1 MTDYRTILIRYGCA
15 VAFLLCLSFNTYWF
29 STSGDGDAEHLV
41 DTIANIQHGLKKM
54 ATKPG
59 TVPPVKGNVIYE
71 QVSKNWNVNTSASP
85 APSYEY
91 IYPSANVTIVKVE
104 EQYKLATPRQ
114 FRAQIVKKDI
124 LLRWNAPQLENS
136 DEFNM
141 QYDGYELI
149 KEWKNAQGALQQ
161 QTFHFM
167 KDKTAYLDKEIA
179 YRTNYTYKLRTFA
192 YNLKASGGM
201 ATTILGKEVIASSFL
216 YSKPLLIMPAYEL
229 KLLGAS
235 GDFAM
240 IELRKYHEGEYIKTI
255 CTIRKGD
262 AIEALRVRVPGSKTY
277 VDFTPGW
284 KLHDVTRSR
293 VLRDAKVFKRGQRGN
308 RMMIEKKV
316 AYYTSAIT
324 YLDEEQQQ
332 VQAIQSK

>member
-1 MTDYRTILIRYGCA
+1 MTDYRTILIRYGCP

-29 STSGDGDAEHLV
+29 STSGDGDAGRLV
-41 DTIANIQHGLKKM
+41 QKVDRTIDKITRVHRVSRTETTVNAN
-54 ATKPG
+54 A
-59 TVPPVKGNVIYE
+59 IYE
-71 QVSKNWNVNTSASP
+71 QVNKNWNVSTNASP

-136 DEFNM
+136 GEYNM
-141 QYDGYELI
+141 QYDGYELV

-167 KDKTAYLDKEIA
+167 KDKTAYLDKEIT

-201 ATTILGKEVIASSFL
+201 ATTILGKEVIASQFL
-216 YSKPLLIMPAYEL
+216 RSKSLLIMPAYEL
-229 KLLGAS
+229 ELLGTS

-240 IELRKYHEGEYIKTI
+240 IELRKYHEGAYIKTI

-262 AIEALRVRVPGSKTY
+262 AIEAIRVKIPGSKTY

-284 KLHDVTRSR
+284 KLLSTHAK
-293 VLRDAKVFKRGQRGN
+293 LIRDMKVINVDQRG
-308 RMMIEKKV
+308 RKMVGEKKV
-316 AYYTSAIT
+316 T
-324 YLDEEQQQ
+324 YDIPGIIYLNEEQQH
-332 VQAIQSK
+332 VQILQKK